1 MKAIKAKNPIPVKL
15 EDWLREIATAYCDA
29 RHMPFAELIDDKEK
43 FDEKNIFH
51 LHQRF
56 EFRGI
61 RKTKDIIR
69 QTTEAALSSYR
80 YADHTA
86 EVFRSPIMAFAC
98 YVGSHWD
105 RADYGKDG
113 HSI

>member
-1 MKAIKAKNPIPVKL
+1 MTKRNL
-15 EDWLREIATAYCDA
+15 MR
-29 RHMPFAELIDDKEK
+29 R
-43 FDEKNIFH
+43 IF
-51 LHQRF
+51 F
-56 EFRGI
+56 ICTSGIEFRGI